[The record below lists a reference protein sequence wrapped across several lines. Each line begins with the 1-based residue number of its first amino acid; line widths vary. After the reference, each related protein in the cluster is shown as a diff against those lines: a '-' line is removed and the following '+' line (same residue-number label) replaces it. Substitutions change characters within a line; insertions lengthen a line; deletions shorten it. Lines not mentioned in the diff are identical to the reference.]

1 MSSRVD
7 LVDEGS
13 YDQRV
18 PPRSSA
24 RSIGGPAITIP
35 FYGISYSRVRK
46 ILRVLKPAQDDMVD
60 ESTSRLVSSL
70 IPTVALILA
79 AAFLLSGSPDE
90 KRISVYSNAANYSLT
105 VIQRNN
111 LDYVGLLELLEPL
124 GTVSA
129 HTNSDRW
136 EFRYNDVQSEFSG
149 GKTRARVRG
158 NDFDLPASFLLENGR
173 GLVPISSLSTLLPR
187 ILGGPITFNQG
198 ARRLFVGN
206 VAVHFTAQIDK
217 TGAQKLVMNF
227 SSPVN
232 PTIATEPGKL
242 RMVFTHEPIVGPG
255 SPTLTF
261 DSKTIPSATFQESN
275 GAAEIAVTSSVP
287 VMASFSN
294 DGRTITIGPPV
305 TPSVQNPAPAQTQ
318 PAATTAPAAI
328 QASTAAPAPQHVFAV
343 IDASHGGDERGAAL
357 STQLSEKDVTLA
369 FARALRTEM
378 MARGLST
385 LLLRDAD
392 TTLSLDQRAGMTNSS
407 GAVIYL
413 CIHASSEGNGV
424 RLYTALVPSGSDNQG
439 PFLDWDTAQSSFLGT
454 SQLAETGV
462 ASELK
467 SKQIPVRTFRAP
479 LRPLNNIV
487 TAALAI
493 EISPTTGNV
502 AQLTAS
508 DYEQS
513 VASAVATGVLEI
525 RDKLQAVQR

>member
-1 MSSRVD
+1 LAVNRMTASHN
-7 LVDEGS
+7 
-13 YDQRV
+13 
-18 PPRSSA
+18 
-24 RSIGGPAITIP
+24 
-35 FYGISYSRVRK
+35 RK
-46 ILRVLKPAQDDMVD
+46 ILRGLKAAPDDIA
-60 ESTSRLVSSL
+60 L
-70 IPTVALILA
+70 LILIGVLLTA
-79 AAFLLSGSPDE
+79 AVLLVSGSPDE

-105 VIQRNN
+105 VLQRNN

-129 HTNSDRW
+129 HTGGDRW
-136 EFRYNDVQSEFSG
+136 EFHYNDVESEFSS

-158 NDFDLPASFLLENGR
+158 KDIDLPANFLLENGR
-173 GLVPISSLSTLLPR
+173 GLVPLSGLGTLLPR

-217 TGAQKLVMNF
+217 SGAQKLVMNF
-227 SSPVN
+227 TSPVN

-261 DSKTIPSATFQESN
+261 DSKAIPSATFQESN
-275 GAAEIAVTSSVP
+275 GAAEIAVTSSIP

-294 DGRTITIGPPV
+294 DGRTITIAPPV
-305 TPSVQNPAPAQTQ
+305 TTTVQNPPPAQPQ

-328 QASTAAPAPQHVFAV
+328 QASAAAPAPQHVFAV
-343 IDASHGGDERGAAL
+343 VDASHGGDERGAAL
-357 STQLSEKDVTLA
+357 SNQLSEKDVTLA
-369 FARALRTEM
+369 FARALRAEI

-392 TTLSLDQRAGMTNSS
+392 TTLSLDQRAGMANSS
-407 GAVIYL
+407 GAAIYL
-413 CIHASSEGNGV
+413 CIHASSDGNGV
-424 RLYTALVPSGSDNQG
+424 RLYTALMPSAGDSQG
-439 PFLDWDTAQSSFLGT
+439 PFLDWDTAQSSFQGT
-454 SQLAETGV
+454 SELAETGV

-467 SKQIPVRTFRAP
+467 NKQIPVRTFRAP

-487 TAALAI
+487 IAALAV

-502 AQLTAS
+502 SQLTS
-508 DYEQS
+508 PDYEQS
-513 VASAVATGVLEI
+513 IASAIATGVLEL
-525 RDKLQAVQR
+525 RDKLQAGSR